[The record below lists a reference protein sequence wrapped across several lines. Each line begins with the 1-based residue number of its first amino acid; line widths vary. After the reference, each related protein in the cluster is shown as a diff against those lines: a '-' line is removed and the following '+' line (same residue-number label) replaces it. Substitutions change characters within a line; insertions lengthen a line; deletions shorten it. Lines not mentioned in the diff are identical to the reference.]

1 MAAVTRVE
9 YDILKE
15 KVDNMNDLIISFKAE
30 VLSTMEKND
39 RQQQEVKD
47 NIDKN
52 RFEAAEQRAALATS
66 CFDKLGEVNT
76 KVTYFKKDIERKEE
90 QNDEMKQNVDAEME
104 KVDE

>member
-15 KVDNMNDLIISFKAE
+15 KVENMNDLIISFKAE

-39 RQQQEVKD
+39 MQQQEVKD
-47 NIDKN
+47 KIDKD

-66 CFDKLGEVNT
+66 YFDKLTEVNT
-76 KVTYFKKDIERKEE
+76 KVTYFEQDLESKERVEYAKE
-90 QNDEMKQNVDAEME
+90 VI
-104 KVDE
+104 